1 MRVLVTG
8 ARGFVGRHLV
18 AALHERGH
26 VVIETDHRP
35 HEDTLGVDVTDPLAV
50 RGAVELAQ
58 PDAIAHLAAQ
68 AFVPASIED
77 PERTYAINAGGTQQV
92 LEAARAF
99 VNESGARPRV
109 LVVSSGDVYGAQ
121 PPDAYPLR
129 ETTAPQPAN
138 PYAASKIAA
147 EALGLS
153 YARSYALDVVVTR
166 AFNHIGPG
174 QDERFAV
181 AGFAAQLARV
191 AAGLAPCVSVGN
203 LEASRDFL
211 DVRDV
216 AAAYLALLEGK
227 GEPGQLY
234 NVASGTATSLK
245 EVLRRLVEI
254 AHIGV
259 EIREDP
265 ARMRPSDVPVSVGD
279 ASKLREATGWT
290 PRISLTA
297 ALRAVYDD
305 ARERV
310 QVTR

>member
-18 AALHERGH
+18 AALNERGH
-26 VVIETDHRP
+26 LVIPTDHHP
-35 HEDTLGVDVTDPLAV
+35 HEDSLGVDVTDPLAV

-77 PERTYAINAGGTQQV
+77 PQGTYAINVGGTQHI
-92 LEAARAF
+92 LEAVRGF
-99 VNESGARPRV
+99 VNEGGRHPRV
-109 LVVSSGDVYGAQ
+109 LVASSGDVYGAQ
-121 PPDAYPLR
+121 PASAYPLR
-129 ETTAPQPAN
+129 ETTAAEPAN
-138 PYAASKIAA
+138 PYAASKVAA
-147 EALGLS
+147 EATALA
-153 YARSYALDVVVTR
+153 YARTYGLEVVVTR

-191 AAGLAPCVSVGN
+191 AAGLAPAVSVGN

-216 AAAYLALLEGK
+216 CAAYVALLEGE
-227 GEPGQLY
+227 GTPGQLY
-234 NVASGTATSLK
+234 NIASGTATPLK
-245 EVLRRLVEI
+245 EILRRLVEI

-279 ASKLREATGWT
+279 ASKLREATGWS

-305 ARERV
+305 ARQRV